1 MSSKGTV
8 AMFKFRIPIKISM
21 MALAI
26 GAILVATIIMSF
38 FSLSY
43 MEKTLAPEMHKKTVT
58 VGESLHDVIVKVVGY
73 GAKFNS
79 LNGMDDY
86 LDDVKNEHIDL
97 SYIVITNKSHEPLY
111 KVGEADN
118 ISGVDFNALAGGG
131 INTSSIGGFYNTS
144 LSINSSDGGTLG
156 YIHLGQAKGLIQERL
171 QESLLDIITVIVVS
185 ILFSLELLY
194 FLMVFTIST
203 PVASLKKLLK
213 NASDGDFSHVANIE
227 SRDEIGRFTSYIN
240 AALFKLND
248 SYYLL
253 TERINRLKFSL
264 GDKKVSSVIG
274 GYIDTATRINLFT
287 PPESMEK
294 VSAEL
299 TMYIRPALFL
309 LIFSESLSLSF
320 FPIFVQELYEP
331 IYGLS
336 KEMVIGLPISIFM
349 LIWALS
355 LPSAGGWSDRVG
367 RRKSFMVGA
376 IITTIGL
383 VLTGLSQSIYDLLLW
398 RCITAVGYGIV
409 FITCQGYIT
418 DHTNSENRTRGM
430 AMFLAGFF
438 SGSLCGAAIGG
449 ILAGH
454 IGYNSTFILSGLL
467 SLAAAAFVARFIHEH
482 EDHKKHN
489 NLRKVAFS
497 DYIKVLSNAR
507 FMALTLFA
515 AVPAKIA
522 LTGFLYYTG
531 PLYMS
536 TLGTEQSSI
545 GRVMMTYGIAMILLS
560 PVIGRIADRTKCY
573 TSLIMIGGVMSTL
586 ALMVLYFE
594 SSIIGVLISMSLLGV
609 AHAIGVP
616 PQIALITEISK
627 NNASEIGVGTAI
639 GVFRLVERIG
649 NVAGPI
655 ISGILITVYGYP
667 GAFIG
672 IAMIT
677 FTGMVIFSLSVVFF
691 QYRDRYSGDL
701 IEESVK

>member
-1 MSSKGTV
+1 
-8 AMFKFRIPIKISM
+8 M

-26 GAILVATIIMSF
+26 FSIIISTLFISF
-38 FSLSY
+38 FSLEY
-43 MEKTLAPEMHKKTVT
+43 VEKTLAPEMHKKTVT
-58 VGESLHDVIVKVVGY
+58 IGESLHGVIEKVVGY
-73 GAKFNS
+73 GAKFES
-79 LNGMDDY
+79 LNGMDKY
-86 LDDVKNEHIDL
+86 LAELKVEHDDL
-97 SYIVITNKSHEPLY
+97 SYIAITNKYHEPLY
-111 KVGEADN
+111 ETGKTYGRLKIVADEFSEKN
-118 ISGVDFNALAGGG
+118 V
-131 INTSSIGGFYNTS
+131 NTSLVEGFYNTS
-144 LSINSSDGGTLG
+144 LVINNGSGGVLG
-156 YIHLGQAKGLIQERL
+156 YIHLGQAKGLIQKRL
-171 QESLLDIITVIVVS
+171 QDSLLDVITVVVVS

-213 NASDGDFSHVANIE
+213 NASDGDFSHIATIE
-227 SRDEIGRFTSYIN
+227 ARDEIGRFTNYIN
-240 AALFKLND
+240 SALFKLNER
-248 SYYLL
+248 YYSL
-253 TERINRLKFSL
+253 TERINTLKFSF
-264 GDKKVSSVIG
+264 GEKKVSSAIG

-287 PPESMEK
+287 PPECMEK
-294 VSAEL
+294 VSTEL

-309 LIFSESLSLSF
+309 LVFSESLSLSF

-336 KEMVIGLPISIFM
+336 REMVIGLPISIFM
-349 LIWALS
+349 LMWALS

-367 RRKSFMVGA
+367 RRKSFLVGA
-376 IITTIGL
+376 VITTIGL
-383 VLTGLSQSIYDLLLW
+383 VLTGLSQSIYELLLW

-418 DHTNSENRTRGM
+418 DHTNASNRTRGM

-449 ILAGH
+449 ILADH
-454 IGYNSTFILSGLL
+454 IGYNLTFILSGVL

-482 EDHKKHN
+482 KDYEKPEN
-489 NLRKVAFS
+489 ARKAKFS
-497 DYIKVLSNAR
+497 DYMKVLSIPR
-507 FMALTLFA
+507 FITLTLFA

-545 GRVMMTYGIAMILLS
+545 GRIMMAYGIAMILIS
-560 PVIGRIADRTKCY
+560 PLIGKVADKAKCY
-573 TSLIMIGGVMSTL
+573 TLLIVVGGVLSTF

-594 SSIIGVLISMSLLGV
+594 SSLIGVLISMTLLGV

-627 NNASEIGVGTAI
+627 SNASEIGVGKAI
-639 GVFRLVERIG
+639 GIFRLVERIG

-667 GAFIG
+667 GAFVGVAVITFIG
-672 IAMIT
+672 II
-677 FTGMVIFSLSVVFF
+677 IFSLLFALF
-691 QYRDRYSGDL
+691 NFRDRQLPDL
-701 IEESVK
+701 LEEPVE

>member
-1 MSSKGTV
+1 
-8 AMFKFRIPIKISM
+8 MFKLRIPIRVSM

-26 GAILVATIIMSF
+26 FAIIISTLFISF
-38 FSLSY
+38 FSLDY

-58 VGESLHDVIVKVVGY
+58 IGESLQGVTMKVVGY
-73 GAKFNS
+73 GAKFDS
-79 LNGMDDY
+79 LNGMDEY
-86 LDDVKNEHIDL
+86 LDELKSEHADIA
-97 SYIVITNKSHEPLY
+97 YAIITDRDHTPLY
-111 KVGEADN
+111 AAGEIQTFTDEEIATFVGK
-118 ISGVDFNALAGGG
+118 GVV
-131 INTSSIGGFYNTS
+131 TSLIDGFYNTS
-144 LSINSSDGGTLG
+144 LVIYDADNGILG
-156 YIHLGQAKGLIQERL
+156 YIHLGQARGLIQERL
-171 QESLLDIITVIVVS
+171 QESLLDIITVVVVS

-203 PVASLKKLLK
+203 PVTSLKKLLK
-213 NASDGDFSHVANIE
+213 KASDGDFSHAAGIE
-227 SRDEIGRFTSYIN
+227 SRDEIGQFTGYIN
-240 AALFKLND
+240 AALFKLNER
-248 SYYLL
+248 YYSL
-253 TERINRLKFSL
+253 TERINTLKFSL
-264 GDKKVSSVIG
+264 GEKKVSAAIG

-287 PPESMEK
+287 PPECMDK
-294 VSAEL
+294 VSTEL

-309 LIFSESLSLSF
+309 LVFSESLSLSF

-336 KEMVIGLPISIFM
+336 REMVIGLPISIFM

-367 RRKSFMVGA
+367 RRKSFLVGA
-376 IITTIGL
+376 VITTIGL
-383 VLTGLSQSIYDLLLW
+383 VLTGLSQSLYDLLLW

-418 DHTNSENRTRGM
+418 DHTNAKNRTRGM

-449 ILAGH
+449 ILANH
-454 IGYNSTFILSGLL
+454 IGYNLTFILSGLL
-467 SLAAAAFVARFIHEH
+467 SLAAAAFVARFIKEH
-482 EDHKKHN
+482 KDQKKPEN
-489 NLRKVAFS
+489 VRKAKFA
-497 DYIKVLSNAR
+497 DYIKVLSIPR
-507 FMALTLFA
+507 FITLTLFA

-545 GRVMMTYGIAMILLS
+545 GRIMMAYGIAMILFS
-560 PVIGRIADRTKCY
+560 PLIGKIADKAKCY
-573 TSLIMIGGVMSTL
+573 TLLIVTGGVLSSL

-594 SSIIGVLISMSLLGV
+594 SSLIGVLISMTLLGV

-627 NNASEIGVGTAI
+627 SNASEVGVGTAI
-639 GVFRLVERIG
+639 GIFRLVERIG
-649 NVAGPI
+649 NVSGPI

-667 GAFIG
+667 GAFVGVAI
-672 IAMIT
+672 IT
-677 FTGMVIFSLSVVFF
+677 FVGIIMFF
-691 QYRDRYSGDL
+691 ISTLFFNYSEKQLPIL
-701 IEESVK
+701 IEEPAE